1 MFYLDLLKQGVSY
14 MMKGI
19 AFIIIYITPIHSI
32 LITVYLLLAFD
43 LFSGLGKALK
53 LREKI
58 TAAKLRLSIIKFV
71 YYSVGII
78 AAYQIDNVMI
88 APDSLLLTKIISGYI
103 TLTEFKSLMENI
115 SILTGRDIWIAV
127 KDQVIAIFK
136 SRIMKVKDDS
146 L

>member
-1 MFYLDLLKQGVSY
+1 MIFFDILKQAISY
-14 MMKGI
+14 LFKAL

-43 LFSGLGKALK
+43 LFSGIGKSIKLK
-53 LREKI
+53 EKI

-78 AAYQIDNVMI
+78 AAYQIDKVMI

-127 KDQVIAIFK
+127 KDQIIAIFK
-136 SRIMKVKDDS
+136 SKIMKSQDEKS
-146 L
+146 

>member
-1 MFYLDLLKQGVSY
+1 
-14 MMKGI
+14 MMKAL

-43 LFSGLGKALK
+43 LFSGVGKAIKLK
-53 LREKI
+53 EKI

-78 AAYQIDNVMI
+78 AAYQIDKVMI

-127 KDQVIAIFK
+127 KDQVIALFK
-136 SRIMKVKDDS
+136 AKIMKVEKENSDNNG
-146 L
+146 